1 MRLIPLIA
9 LFQISKSIRTKFM
22 ERYSQLRRRCQLGA
36 TAIAITL
43 VALFNSTVVQAS
55 EGSQPVTVHQHVNF
69 NGRSLSVGEGEV
81 TIQDLRS
88 SVGNDQIS
96 SIRRVNTAAW
106 VGGVRS
112 SQATPLIFVLFPL
125 TM

>member
-1 MRLIPLIA
+1 
-9 LFQISKSIRTKFM
+9 M

-55 EGSQPVTVHQHVNF
+55 EGSQPV
-69 NGRSLSVGEGEV
+69 LSATTKFPLLASNPV
-81 TIQDLRS
+81 IPCW
-88 SVGNDQIS
+88 
-96 SIRRVNTAAW
+96 RVNTAAW